1 MRPSHQI
8 TLQSAA
14 TEFDR
19 RGEGGRSFRLPTLY
33 APSAIGGSVDPPLLR
48 LWREHEAAIEEIIAA
63 VAGRRRLSPE
73 DREDFSSE
81 VKLRFFDE
89 EKSPLLRHEGLA
101 SWKTYLTVVITNI
114 GRDFL
119 NKEWGKWRPSA
130 AAGRLGRWAVRFE
143 MLTHRDGVG
152 LRAAVQSVVEE
163 SGGTLSESHVYELYA
178 QLPLR
183 KRREIIGLEPLGD
196 LASTDAADAALWAS
210 EREADQRAAFDV
222 LAEVLDELDPEEALM
237 IRMRYFDGFTLAR
250 IGEEVGLRVQRVHE
264 RLGRILVRLRE
275 TLEERGANGS
285 ELLNG

>member
-1 MRPSHQI
+1 MRPSHRMN
-8 TLQSAA
+8 LQSAA

-19 RGEGGRSFRLPTLY
+19 TGPERRSFRLPTLY
-33 APSAIGGSVDPPLLR
+33 APPAIGGSVDPPLLR
-48 LWREHEAAIEEIIAA
+48 LWREHEATIEEIVVA

-130 AAGRLGRWAVRFE
+130 AAARLGRWAVLFE
-143 MLTHRDGVG
+143 RLTHRDGVG
-152 LRAAVQSVVEE
+152 LRAAVQQVVAE
-163 SGGTLSESHVYELYA
+163 SGGTLSEADVYEMYA
-178 QLPLR
+178 LLPLR

-196 LASTDAADAALWAS
+196 LASTDPADAALWAS
-210 EREADQRAAFDV
+210 EREADQRAAFDA

-237 IRMRYFDGFTLAR
+237 IRMRYYDGFTLAR

-264 RLGRILVRLRE
+264 RIGRILVRLRE
-275 TLEERGANGS
+275 ALEEKGANGP
-285 ELLNG
+285 ELLN